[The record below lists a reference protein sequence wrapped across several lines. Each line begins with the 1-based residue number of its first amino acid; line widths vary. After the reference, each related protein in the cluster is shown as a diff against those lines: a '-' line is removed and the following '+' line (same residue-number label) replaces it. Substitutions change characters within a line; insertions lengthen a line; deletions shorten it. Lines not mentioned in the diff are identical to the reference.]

1 MEDEFNWISLDDQK
15 SEGNNSDLSEVSDKT
30 HSMANDIMECVEQ
43 TMNKSGS
50 ADFLFRFDNHRK
62 VFVRQSATCMDGVT
76 RALYEWWMTVLNL
89 MEAQVDKVLNYRE
102 TVSKLP

>member
-15 SEGNNSDLSEVSDKT
+15 SEGNNSDLSEVSDRT
-30 HSMANDIMECVEQ
+30 HNMANDIIECVEQ

-50 ADFLFRFDNHRK
+50 SDFLLRFDNHRK

-76 RALYEWWMTVLNL
+76 RALYEWWMTVLTI
-89 MEAQVDKVLNYRE
+89 MEAQVDKMLNYRE
-102 TVSKLP
+102 AISKLP